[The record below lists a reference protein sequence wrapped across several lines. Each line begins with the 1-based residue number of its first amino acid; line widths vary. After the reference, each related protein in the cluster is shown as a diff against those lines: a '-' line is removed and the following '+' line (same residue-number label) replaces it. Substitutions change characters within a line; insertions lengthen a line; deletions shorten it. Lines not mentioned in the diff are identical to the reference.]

1 MATPPTFVQK
11 AETAWGTT
19 TTPKSTTSFDDLV
32 GDILVS
38 LGGAAGGEQTAVIP
52 TLTGET
58 FTGLES
64 VGTSFTSARADGR
77 AATVAS
83 AGTGDVV
90 SEAASGTTVKFGANV
105 LTFRGSD
112 GIGAHTSVNGGS
124 GGPSLALTTLQA
136 NSAIAVISV
145 DWNAVDGTTRTWRT
159 VNSITPTAGNG
170 LELTYFRDSVAY
182 TVYVA
187 YYNDVGAIGAKTVGL
202 SAPVG
207 QIFSMVAIEIKG
219 TTAVATKGP
228 PLQSRIARHMLLRR

>member
-64 VGTSFTSARADGR
+64 VGTALATARADGR
-77 AATVAS
+77 VATVAS

-105 LTFRGSD
+105 LTFRDSD
-112 GIGAHTSVNGGS
+112 GVGAHSSVNGGS
-124 GGPSLALTTLQA
+124 GAPSRTITTTQD

-159 VNSITPTAGNG
+159 VNGITPTVGNG

-187 YYNDVGAIGAKTVGL
+187 YYSDAGTAGSKTVGL
-202 SAPVG
+202 TAPVG
-207 QIFSMVAIEIKG
+207 QTYSVVAIEIKG
-219 TTAVATKGP
+219 TTAVSETP
-228 PLQSRIARHMLLRR
+228 PPNLSMAPYQGAY

>member
-1 MATPPTFVQK
+1 LATPPTFVQE

-19 TTPKSTTSFDDLV
+19 ATPKSTTAFDDLI

-64 VGTSFTSARADGR
+64 VGTASTTARADGR

-112 GIGAHTSVNGGS
+112 GVGAHTSVNGGS
-124 GGPSLALTTLQA
+124 GGPSLALTTLQD

-159 VNSITPTAGNG
+159 VNGITPTVGNG

-187 YYNDVGAIGAKTVGL
+187 YYSDAGTAGSKTVGL

-207 QIFSMVAIEIKG
+207 QIFSTVAIEVKG
-219 TTAVATKGP
+219 TTAAASVIPTLVMAP
-228 PLQSRIARHMLLRR
+228 PIPA